1 MLTNK
6 DIEVAREIAMHLDLP
21 QEFGGSED
29 LDESEYEYKFQDF
42 IEGDFHVSCGVSKLV
57 IVIDE
62 LPFVIK
68 IPFNGRWEMDWDDD
82 DNLYFCEF
90 SEACDADATDYCLDE
105 LQKTLSIQ
113 DSGYGYF
120 VPDMIDIGMYCGRNV
135 YIQEKVKPLCECRK
149 LQTSEDSLTKA
160 KERNHVFRTDWIA
173 RVFDLYGEE
182 KWNEFI
188 SFLKCWEPE
197 VLSDMHSGNYGV
209 TPDGAP
215 VLFDLA
221 GFRD

>member
-1 MLTNK
+1 
-6 DIEVAREIAMHLDLP
+6 
-21 QEFGGSED
+21 
-29 LDESEYEYKFQDF
+29 
-42 IEGDFHVSCGVSKLV
+42 
-57 IVIDE
+57 
-62 LPFVIK
+62 
-68 IPFNGRWEMDWDDD
+68 
-82 DNLYFCEF
+82 
-90 SEACDADATDYCLDE
+90 
-105 LQKTLSIQ
+105 
-113 DSGYGYF
+113 
-120 VPDMIDIGMYCGRNV
+120 MIDIGMYCGRNV

-149 LQTSEDSLTKA
+149 LQTTEDSLTKA
-160 KERNHVFRTDWIA
+160 KERNYVFRTDWIA

-197 VLSDMHSGNYGV
+197 VLSDMHSGNYGI